1 MLSENTPV
9 LPQGLSK
16 SKESVPSECAET
28 LHFGRCG
35 IPETWTDLEGHMHRR
50 GMPLPPRAQSD
61 TPPRAVPALFASS
74 WQTPDPAPAISQHR
88 STSMVYRHK
97 CFRISNPTI
106 KDEKIQTSHSTSIQ
120 QLPQQFPQLFFFP
133 SQLSHGF
140 PPAPQPP
147 SPSTWQCNGTAMAL
161 AAIAALCAFRS
172 SCWTSTRPRPSPLLR
187 RSRDSRFSSSRAA
200 RVWRWGEVG
209 GKILSTALYIACMC
223 VCVRCV
229 CV

>member
-16 SKESVPSECAET
+16 SKESVPSECRET

-74 WQTPDPAPAISQHR
+74 WQTPDPGPAISQHR

-106 KDEKIQTSHSTSIQ
+106 KDEKIQTSQSKSIQ

-133 SQLSHGF
+133 SQLSHGS
-140 PPAPQPP
+140 PPAPQP
-147 SPSTWQCNGTAMAL
+147 QHLAMQ
-161 AAIAALCAFRS
+161 RHGHGPG
-172 SCWTSTRPRPSPLLR
+172 RHG
-187 RSRDSRFSSSRAA
+187 RA
-200 RVWRWGEVG
+200 
-209 GKILSTALYIACMC
+209 
-223 VCVRCV
+223 VCVPQLLLDV
-229 CV
+229 HAAQAVATAEALQGFQVQLQ